1 MSSRGGNGP
10 SKTEAEDSRVRRR
23 KRREP
28 TRNPADLHTSEDR
41 SQAVGRFVHFQGSFE
56 SLTAGDAG
64 HGDRSVRVTRS
75 TTTRGG
81 TLKNFIFHYHA
92 PQDLEKFRS
101 RSTTTRRRT

>member
-41 SQAVGRFVHFQGSFE
+41 SQAVGHFVHFQGSFE

-75 TTTRGG
+75 TTTRRG
-81 TLKNFIFHYHA
+81 T
-92 PQDLEKFRS
+92 
-101 RSTTTRRRT
+101 